1 MKPKDPKIIDA
12 IRNLLVVS
20 SILASDFGET
30 EFIVIIFMLI
40 SEHYEEV
47 NCWVELCNCGTD

>member
-1 MKPKDPKIIDA
+1 MEQEITKPKDAKIIDA
-12 IRNLLVVS
+12 IRNILVVS

-40 SEHYEEV
+40 SEHYE
-47 NCWVELCNCGTD
+47 